1 MVPVLLGNPA
11 PMEYGTWKN
20 IYRLASRSLIRFW
33 RRPSFVVL
41 KWTWRKLQMSDFDI
55 DQSLLPESFLKDHFG
70 ARNWIV
76 QYVID
81 VLPIIVPS
89 LLIYHGFF
97 IALFTTMVDF
107 SCMHQVA
114 SFLLILLGMSWS
126 TMKFIFILASCF
138 FFCNVY
144 A

>member
-1 MVPVLLGNPA
+1 
-11 PMEYGTWKN
+11 
-20 IYRLASRSLIRFW
+20 
-33 RRPSFVVL
+33 
-41 KWTWRKLQMSDFDI
+41 MSDFDI
-55 DQSLLPESFLKDHFG
+55 DQSLLPESFLKDRFG

-81 VLPIIVPS
+81 VMPIMVPS

-107 SCMHQVA
+107 SCMHQIA
-114 SFLLILLGMSWS
+114 SSFLLILLGMSWF

-138 FFCNVY
+138 CNVY